1 MSEKITV
8 NVPHKLGKDAA
19 RSRIDSGFAKV
30 QQQVA
35 GNAVEIQQ
43 SWSDG
48 GVGDRLDFTVGL
60 MGQSLK
66 GRLDVADNH
75 VHVEVDLPW
84 LLAKLAGPI
93 REKLTKGTQVLL
105 EKK

>member
-8 NVPHKLGKDAA
+8 NIPHKLGKDAA
-19 RSRIDSGFAKV
+19 RTRIENGFAKV
-30 QQQVA
+30 QEQMV
-35 GNAVEIQQ
+35 GKAVDVEQ
-43 SWSDG
+43 SWTNDQ
-48 GVGDRLDFTVGL
+48 LDFAVGI
-60 MGQSLK
+60 MGQNVR

-75 VHVEVDLPW
+75 VHVELDLPW

>member
-8 NVPHKLGKDAA
+8 NIPHKLGKDAA
-19 RSRIDSGFAKV
+19 RSRIENGFAKV
-30 QQQVA
+30 QEQIV
-35 GNAVEIQQ
+35 GKAVEVEQ
-43 SWSDG
+43 SWTNDRMDFA
-48 GVGDRLDFTVGL
+48 VGM
-60 MGQSLK
+60 MGQSVK

-75 VHVEVDLPW
+75 VHVELDLPW

>member
-8 NVPHKLGKDAA
+8 NIPHKLGKDAA
-19 RSRIDSGFAKV
+19 RSRIENGFAKV
-30 QQQVA
+30 QEQIA
-35 GNAVEIQQ
+35 GKAVEVEQ
-43 SWSDG
+43 SWTN
-48 GVGDRLDFTVGL
+48 DRMDFAAGM
-60 MGQSLK
+60 MGQSVK

-75 VHVEVDLPW
+75 VHVELDLPW

-93 REKLTKGTQVLL
+93 REKLTKGTQGLL